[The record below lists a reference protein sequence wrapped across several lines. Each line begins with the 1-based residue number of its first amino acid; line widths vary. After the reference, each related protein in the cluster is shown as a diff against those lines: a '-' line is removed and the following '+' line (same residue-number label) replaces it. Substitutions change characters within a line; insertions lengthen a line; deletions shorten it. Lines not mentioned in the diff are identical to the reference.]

1 MNATASTLFAEGFL
15 KGYFDVIGAMLSS
28 KPVFQ
33 ANGVEDATAANVQDV
48 LSEFPLMIQ
57 ARLAGGGAVIV
68 LTTLEDA
75 RHIVSAVTGEEP
87 RGTPGLAEDETA
99 AMKDIFDPCMG
110 GGTGHFKEKYD
121 RVVELE
127 PAEIQLISADQS
139 GEVLQVLGD
148 GATVLRYSYD
158 VPEIVDGGTGAL
170 MFSQALEAILPL
182 EAATGEGADDAVQG
196 IVEERFGT
204 PEAPEA
210 GGAAAAVPRE
220 ASGNISMIL
229 DIALNVSVRLGRVEM
244 PLGRVLELGPG
255 SIIEVGHSV
264 DDPVEL
270 LVNNKLIARGE
281 VVVVE
286 EKFGLRITEIVSQTQ
301 RIESLR

>member
-33 ANGVEDATAANVQDV
+33 ADAVEDATAANVQDV

-57 ARLAGGGAVIV
+57 ARVPGGGAVIV

-75 RHIVSAVTGEEP
+75 RQIVSAVTGEEP
-87 RGTPGLAEDETA
+87 RDAPALAEDETA

-110 GGTGHFKEKYD
+110 GGTGHFRETNDK
-121 RVVELE
+121 VVELE
-127 PAEIQLISADQS
+127 PAEIQMVSTEQS
-139 GEVLQVLGD
+139 DEVLHVLGD
-148 GATVLRYSYD
+148 GATVLRYSYE

-182 EAATGEGADDAVQG
+182 EATASDGTDDAVQG

-204 PEAPEA
+204 PEAVEEK
-210 GGAAAAVPRE
+210 AAAAVPRE
-220 ASGNISMIL
+220 ASGNINMIL

-286 EKFGLRITEIVSQTQ
+286 EKFGLRITEIVSQTE

>member
-1 MNATASTLFAEGFL
+1 MNATASTLFSEGFL

-33 ANGVEDATAANVQDV
+33 ADAVEDATAANVQDV

-57 ARLAGGGAVIV
+57 ARVPGGGAVIV
-68 LTTLEDA
+68 FTTLEDA
-75 RHIVSAVTGEEP
+75 RQIVSAVTGEEP
-87 RGTPGLAEDETA
+87 RDAPALAEDETA

-110 GGTGHFKEKYD
+110 GGTGHFRETNDK
-121 RVVELE
+121 VVELE
-127 PAEIQLISADQS
+127 PAEIQMVSTEQS
-139 GEVLQVLGD
+139 DEVLHVLGD
-148 GATVLRYSYD
+148 VATVLRYSYE

-182 EAATGEGADDAVQG
+182 EATASDGTDDAVQG

-204 PEAPEA
+204 PEAVEEK
-210 GGAAAAVPRE
+210 AAAVPRE
-220 ASGNISMIL
+220 ASGNINMIL

-244 PLGRVLELGPG
+244 PLGRVLDLGPG

-286 EKFGLRITEIVSQTQ
+286 EKFGLRITEIVSQTE